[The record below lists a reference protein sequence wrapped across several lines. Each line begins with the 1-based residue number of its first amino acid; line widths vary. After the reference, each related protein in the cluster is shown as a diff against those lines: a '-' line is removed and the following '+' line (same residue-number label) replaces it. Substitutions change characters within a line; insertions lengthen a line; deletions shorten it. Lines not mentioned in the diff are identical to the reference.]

1 VTHNASRQGR
11 RRHFLDRYYNDP
23 KVEKEG
29 RQRAAGR
36 RALQILRKFLDPS
49 IPAGIPLEEARQ
61 LLAEQDKRN
70 EIPSTHP

>member
-1 VTHNASRQGR
+1 MTHNASKQGR

-23 KVEKEG
+23 TVKKEG

-36 RALQILRKFLDPS
+36 RALEILRKFLDPT

-61 LLAEQDKRN
+61 LLAEQNKSN
-70 EIPSTHP
+70 ENPPALS